1 MSAETE
7 DNTSDRPEDEIAPA
21 EKASPED
28 PAADPPQTA
37 EEYVEQQ
44 REIHEGD
51 TA

>member
-1 MSAETE
+1 MFAET
-7 DNTSDRPEDEIAPA
+7 DDDTSDRPEDEIAPA

-28 PAADPPQTA
+28 PAANPPETA
-37 EEYVEQQ
+37 EEYVDQQ